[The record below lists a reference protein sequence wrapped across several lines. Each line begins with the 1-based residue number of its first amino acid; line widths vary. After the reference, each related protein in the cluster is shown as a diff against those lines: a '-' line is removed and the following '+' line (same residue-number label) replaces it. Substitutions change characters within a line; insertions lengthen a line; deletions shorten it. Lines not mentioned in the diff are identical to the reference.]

1 MPFQMRQRAFAARI
15 RQRGK
20 HHILLQ
26 PRRRAAKLRR
36 RVARHA
42 IDLLSARRVVKG
54 QKHRETVCAGQQR
67 LQNRQLLRGKIRK
80 APNRHGAAFCIV
92 TRIQRLA
99 QPIGQGSRILL
110 GPLAQCLIGLQN
122 EAQLLQLLPK
132 RAGDVS
138 LRPVKR
144 ALVHAVAL
152 QLVHHVKQ
160 LDQKLRLRHMA
171 AVDLQPRADLL

>member
-1 MPFQMRQRAFAARI
+1 MPFQMRQRALTARI

-20 HHILLQ
+20 DDVLLQ
-26 PRRRAAKLRR
+26 PCSRAAKLRR

-42 IDLLSARRVVKG
+42 IDLLSARRVVKR
-54 QKHRETVCAGQQR
+54 QKHRKTVCTGQQR

-80 APNRHGAAFCIV
+80 APNRNGAAFCIV

-99 QPIGQGSRILL
+99 QPIGQRSGILL
-110 GPLAQCLIGLQN
+110 GPLAQSLVGLQD
-122 EAQLLQLLPK
+122 EPQLLELLAE

-138 LRPVKR
+138 LRPVKGG
-144 ALVHAVAL
+144 LIHAVAL